1 MFYIRKL
8 HSNNSIDCTIERERT
23 REQSNVG
30 VFVVACLII
39 IIIVVVVVV
48 IILDQARSR
57 PASYSPESRSGG
69 RK

>member
-8 HSNNSIDCTIERERT
+8 HSNNSIDCTIKRE